1 MFFKFGNLVDISINE
16 KDFCLDT
23 NIDKQCEYVLKS
35 LEIIGNKNKSI
46 VINEII
52 FLRLRQLFDK
62 TYNYIIEKISSIN
75 DYVKLT
81 LTYCEILEFKIK
93 KYGEFEILTM
103 ILHTISSDIN
113 IIDKKLQNFKESI
126 DSKSHFELLIDC
138 LAESVNTIRSFY
150 RLVTFFE
157 NNRTTIFSISY
168 ELKFEKGKIIGD

>member
-46 VINEII
+46 VIDEII

-62 TYNYIIEKISSIN
+62 TYKYIIEKISSIN

-81 LTYCEILEFKIK
+81 LTYCEILEFKIEK
-93 KYGEFEILTM
+93 KGEFEILTM
-103 ILHTISSDIN
+103 ILRTISSEIN
-113 IIDKKLQNFKESI
+113 IIETSKL
-126 DSKSHFELLIDC
+126 
-138 LAESVNTIRSFY
+138 
-150 RLVTFFE
+150 
-157 NNRTTIFSISY
+157 
-168 ELKFEKGKIIGD
+168 